1 MGEDKQDI
9 HVAAGIDVDT
19 LMVYTMNCFAMV
31 RLSLP
36 VMESTI
42 FISSPNDDATGGGF
56 VEIRAQSVIKKNERS
71 EKSRENPR

>member
-1 MGEDKQDI
+1 
-9 HVAAGIDVDT
+9 
-19 LMVYTMNCFAMV
+19 
-31 RLSLP
+31 
-36 VMESTI
+36 MESTI